1 MSSTH
6 KFTIKDTVAARM
18 AAQEEDGANG
28 ACITIYPSSTKPLPA
43 AVWDDGAITVVDANG
58 DLFLVAEVLDF
69 HDCYEFGGVPSFVW
83 VALV

>member
-6 KFTIKDTVAARM
+6 KFTINTTIAALQ
-18 AAQEEDGANG
+18 AEQQEEDGA
-28 ACITIYPSSTKPLPA
+28 CVTLYPSSTKPLPA

-69 HDCYEFGGVPSFVW
+69 HDCYAFGGVPSFVY
-83 VALV
+83 VALA